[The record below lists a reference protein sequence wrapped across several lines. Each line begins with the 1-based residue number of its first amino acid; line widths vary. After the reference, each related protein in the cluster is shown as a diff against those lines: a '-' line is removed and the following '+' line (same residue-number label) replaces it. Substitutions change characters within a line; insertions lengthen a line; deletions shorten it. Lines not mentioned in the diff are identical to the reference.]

1 MRTSTRVTVA
11 SLVFCVSHLTAAADP
26 AAAQAG
32 ATPAPVPPAAA
43 TAPAA
48 PPAPAAPSLRD
59 AQARLQSGDPAGAAT
74 LLDTITA
81 REPGNARAWRMLGVA
96 RQQLKSYDAA
106 IAAYSTAFRL
116 EPENPLAIYNLGT
129 VYALR
134 NDPDRAFEWLGK
146 AAALRVLDMTQI
158 EQDTDLESL
167 RADPRFKALLPKPED
182 FAQPFVEPVQILREW
197 DGESAGDQ
205 FGWIARNIGDVDG
218 DGVPDIVTSAPS
230 RAAGGA
236 NSGRVYVYSTKSGK
250 LLWTADGQPG
260 DQLGTGVE
268 GAGDTDHDG
277 VPDVVAGAPGGGYA
291 RVYSGRDGKEL
302 LTLHPTSGTT
312 ESFGRHTT
320 GIGDLDGDGSSDL
333 LIGAPGN
340 PQAKDDTGWAYVY
353 SGKSGKLLLRLA
365 GEGAGDQFGA
375 TVGGISQGKSM
386 FLIVGAPGAGA
397 SKHGRTYVYD
407 ALGTKPKFVI
417 EADETG
423 HALGGMFVSVPGDMD
438 GDGVADIYASDWSN
452 AARGP
457 STGRIYVHS
466 GRDGRRLLT
475 LTGETAGEGFGTSPA
490 NAGDVDGD
498 GRADLIV
505 GAWNYSGAVGSGGRA
520 YLYSGKDGRLV
531 KTFTCRIP
539 GDTFGFDAVTMG
551 DTDGD
556 GTVDFLIT
564 SGWSGIHGFHSGR
577 MFLLS
582 SGVQRQV
589 AATSR

>member
-1 MRTSTRVTVA
+1 MRTSSRATVVC
-11 SLVFCVSHLTAAADP
+11 LVLSVMSFAAA
-26 AAAQAG
+26 AV
-32 ATPAPVPPAAA
+32 PAP
-43 TAPAA
+43 
-48 PPAPAAPSLRD
+48 PSLRD

-74 LLDTITA
+74 LLDSITA
-81 REPGNARAWRMLGVA
+81 REPENARAWRMLGVA
-96 RQQLKSYDAA
+96 RQQMKSYDAA
-106 IAAYSTAFRL
+106 IAAYATAFRL
-116 EPENPLAIYNLGT
+116 EPGNPVAIYNLGT
-129 VYALR
+129 AYALKK
-134 NDPDRAFEWLGK
+134 DPDRAFEWLGK
-146 AAALRVLDMTQI
+146 AAALHVLDMTQI

-167 RADPRFKALLPKPED
+167 RTDPRFKALLPKPED

-197 DGESAGDQ
+197 DGESGGDQ

-218 DGVPDIVTSAPS
+218 DGVADIVTAAPT
-230 RAAGGA
+230 RGAGGA
-236 NSGRVYVYSTKSGK
+236 SAGRVYVFSTRSGK
-250 LLWTADGQPG
+250 LLWTADGSPG

-291 RVYSGRDGKEL
+291 RVYSGRDGREL
-302 LTLHPTSGTT
+302 LTLRPTNGAL
-312 ESFGRHTT
+312 ESFGQHVK
-320 GIGDLDGDGSSDL
+320 GVGDLDGDGSADL
-333 LIGAPGN
+333 LIGAPGK

-365 GEGAGDQFGA
+365 GDRAGDQFGA
-375 TVGGISQGKSM
+375 TVGGVSQGKSM
-386 FLIVGAPGAGA
+386 FLIVGAPGAGE

-423 HALGGMFVSVPGDMD
+423 NALGGMFVSVPGDMD

-452 AARGP
+452 TAKGP

-466 GRDGRRLLT
+466 GRDGHRLLT

-505 GAWNYSGAVGSGGRA
+505 GAWNYSVAAAAGGRA
-520 YLYSGKDGRLV
+520 YLYSGKDGSLV
-531 KTFTCRIP
+531 KTFTGRIP
-539 GDTFGFDAVTMG
+539 GEAFGFDAVTMG

-564 SGWSGIHGFHSGR
+564 SAWSGIHGFHSGR
-577 MFLLS
+577 IFLLS
-582 SGVQRQV
+582 SGVKRQV
-589 AATSR
+589 PATRN